1 MLPASFRAMQTVG
14 RHLTLSLPSLRPLL
28 CYRLSHYDHC
38 SSFLVLLGLPADKL
52 SVMEMGRKGS
62 EHCAPPPPGTEIE
75 KNWIAVRIMIIGSFG
90 LMIVW
95 IVASVCSFSS
105 LFPFFFFR
113 NPLRQDA
120 SRILKT
126 GSSGN
131 IQTSRRAMTHH
142 DLEEVQ
148 ENIMNPFCRRSGR
161 CLFVFV
167 SESAVSLRLLK
178 REIIFLP
185 MDRRRVLGNR
195 LCHWTIDTEE
205 DPVSVDQCDGFTRC
219 LSCEIDWC
227 LSLGL

>member
-14 RHLTLSLPSLRPLL
+14 RHLTLSLPSLHPLL

-52 SVMEMGRKGS
+52 SVMEMGRK
-62 EHCAPPPPGTEIE
+62 
-75 KNWIAVRIMIIGSFG
+75 R
-90 LMIVW
+90 
-95 IVASVCSFSS
+95 
-105 LFPFFFFR
+105 
-113 NPLRQDA
+113 LRALSNILQDA